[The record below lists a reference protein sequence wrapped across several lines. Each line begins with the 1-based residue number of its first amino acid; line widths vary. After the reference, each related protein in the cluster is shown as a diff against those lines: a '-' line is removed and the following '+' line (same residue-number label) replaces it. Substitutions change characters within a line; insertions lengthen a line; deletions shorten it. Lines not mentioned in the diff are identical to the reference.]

1 VECINVLCWFNPIIY
16 FIKNDFKLLHELIA
30 DQETTE
36 DQNNKHQYAMFLIES
51 SLYNFSIPFTNQ
63 FFNQQILKQRIN
75 MLNKEK
81 TAKWV
86 RLNFVLAI
94 PLILGMLCV
103 STLAFS
109 KDYGYFDILSSGKA
123 LQDTTKKMR
132 KPLPPPPPKQDRKPL
147 PPPPPKQDQ
156 VKYPPPIVKPDREN
170 KSQEPTVRTIKMT
183 KKDQI
188 KFPPPIIK
196 PDRKPL
202 PPPPAKLIRKTP
214 PKQDVVKFPPPI
226 VKPDQPKTK
235 NKTVEGDPIKKTE
248 MKEVVILGDP
258 TKSSTKVNDEINEAL
273 KKEVDQIKKKSNKN
287 P

>member
-1 VECINVLCWFNPIIY
+1 MEEKKSWHSNELWEEEIETLKEILKMSTNEQQKYL
-16 FIKNDFKLLHELIA
+16 IKNDLKLLHEFIA
-30 DQETTE
+30 DQATTE
-36 DQNNKHQYAMFLIES
+36 EKNDKHQYAMFLIES

-123 LQDTTKKMR
+123 LQDTTKKIK

-156 VKYPPPIVKPDREN
+156 VKYPPPIVKPDRGN
-170 KSQEPTVRTIKMT
+170 KSQEPTVQNIKKT
-183 KKDQI
+183 KHDQ
-188 KFPPPIIK
+188 
-196 PDRKPL
+196 
-202 PPPPAKLIRKTP
+202 
-214 PKQDVVKFPPPI
+214 VKFPPPI

>member
-1 VECINVLCWFNPIIY
+1 
-16 FIKNDFKLLHELIA
+16 
-30 DQETTE
+30 
-36 DQNNKHQYAMFLIES
+36 
-51 SLYNFSIPFTNQ
+51 
-63 FFNQQILKQRIN
+63 
-75 MLNKEK
+75 
-81 TAKWV
+81 
-86 RLNFVLAI
+86 
-94 PLILGMLCV
+94 
-103 STLAFS
+103 
-109 KDYGYFDILSSGKA
+109 
-123 LQDTTKKMR
+123 
-132 KPLPPPPPKQDRKPL
+132 
-147 PPPPPKQDQ
+147 
-156 VKYPPPIVKPDREN
+156 
-170 KSQEPTVRTIKMT
+170 MT